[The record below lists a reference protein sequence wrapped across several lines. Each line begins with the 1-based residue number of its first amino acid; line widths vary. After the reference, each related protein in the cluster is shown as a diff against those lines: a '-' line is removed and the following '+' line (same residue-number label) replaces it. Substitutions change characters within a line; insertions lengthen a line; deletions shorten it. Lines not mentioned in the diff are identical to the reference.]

1 MNSFQ
6 YLRAAAVPDAVRAV
20 AGQPGARFL
29 AGGTTML
36 DLMKCGVEAPAAL
49 VDITRLPGLAGIE
62 IDQTRIRIGALARM
76 SEIADHPLI
85 RQAFPA
91 LSESFWRGASQQL
104 RNMATIGGNL
114 LQRTRCGY
122 FREPDAYPNCNKRNP
137 GSGCAAMEGV
147 NRGHAVLGVSES
159 CIATHPGDFAVAL
172 VAFDAVVDVENGA
185 RRQVAAKDFFLLPGD
200 TPHLE
205 FALQRGELIVGIEI
219 PVSAALRRSHYL
231 KVRDRESYEF
241 AAASAA
247 VGLEMEPDGRTIRD
261 LRVGIGGVA
270 TKPWR
275 ALALEQSLI
284 GNTLDE
290 PTVRTASVLAMDGA
304 VDSGANAFKIE
315 LAPRVVARAILT
327 VGGLG

>member
-36 DLMKCGVEAPAAL
+36 DLIKCGVEAPAAL

-76 SEIADHPLI
+76 SEVADHPLI
-85 RQAFPA
+85 RQTFPV
-91 LSESFWRGASQQL
+91 LSEALWRGASQQL

-137 GSGCAAMEGV
+137 GSGCAAMEGI

-172 VAFDAVVDVENGA
+172 VAFDAVVEVENGA

-205 FALQRGELIVGIEI
+205 FALQPGELIVGIEI

-275 ALALEQSLI
+275 ALAVEQALI
-284 GNTLDE
+284 GHTLDE

-304 VDSGANAFKIE
+304 VNSGANAFKIE

-327 VGGLG
+327 IGGLG